1 MEPIATLKHSMP
13 SGEIQLSEGLF
24 RVDVNGE
31 AVFDLSLAKRLE
43 AARRELLPGTEGVVL
58 VVIPSDIAWVE
69 PEALKWLGSPEA
81 MEGVLGRAVV
91 VPSTFQAMRDGIR
104 WRFFKPAV
112 AFRIFGHPRVAK
124 TWLMDLWVNQAVGP
138 ELDEWVAESDSEI
151 NLNQGKF

>member
-1 MEPIATLKHSMP
+1 MP

-69 PEALKWLGSPEA
+69 PDALKWLGSPEA

-91 VPSTFQAMRDGIR
+91 VPSTFQAMRDSIR
-104 WRFFKPAV
+104 WRFFKSAV

-124 TWLMDLWVNQAVGP
+124 TWLMDLWVSQAVGP
-138 ELDEWVAESDSEI
+138 ELDQWVAESDSDVS
-151 NLNQGKF
+151 